1 MSVLDNALR
10 ALFVNGCKVE
20 EVWRNASPAS
30 TFPAQK
36 ITADLSSFDLVVA
49 LARMTTTNMR
59 EGIAVCEKEGQS
71 QIQFVLGQ
79 NKAPYITNR
88 YRGLTASNNGVQFN
102 DGYLAYSSAAEEA
115 YSTVVI
121 PTVIY
126 GIKLLGGGYRIA
138 RFIKSLFFRMERGWA

>member
-10 ALFVNGCKVE
+10 ALFANGCKVE

-36 ITADLSSFDLVVA
+36 ITTDLSSFDLVVA

-88 YRGLTASNNGVQFN
+88 YRGLTASATGVQFN
-102 DGYLAYSSAAEEA
+102 AAYMAKSSQAESQDNTAA
-115 YSTVVI
+115 I
-121 PTVIY
+121 PVVIY
-126 GIKLLGGGYRIA
+126 GIKLLRGGYRIA
-138 RFIKSLFFRMERGWA
+138 RFIKSLFHIRERGWA